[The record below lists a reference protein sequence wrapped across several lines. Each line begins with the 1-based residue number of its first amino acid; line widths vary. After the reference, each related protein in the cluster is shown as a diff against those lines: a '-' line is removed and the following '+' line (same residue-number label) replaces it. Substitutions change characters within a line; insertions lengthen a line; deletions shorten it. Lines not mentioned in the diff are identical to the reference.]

1 MTRSEP
7 TYDVV
12 IPTVGRSCLA
22 TLLSALAA
30 QDGPLPG
37 RVLVVDDRPRP
48 DIELALGGNGP
59 GPLGGRLAVLRS
71 GGKGPAAARNVGWR
85 ASSAAGGTGAEWVAF
100 LDDDVVPSPSWARD
114 LSRDLGGLPPGVG
127 GSCGR
132 IVVPLPVGRR
142 ATDWERNVAGLERA
156 RWATADLAYRRSVLE
171 RVGGFDERFPRAYR
185 EDADLALRVI
195 GAGHGIAHGSRVVE
209 HPVRPA
215 DRWVSVRLQRG
226 NADDPL
232 MRALHGPRWRATSG
246 APAGRRPWHLA
257 TTASLVLGV
266 VAATAGR
273 RRIGV
278 GAMLGWAVLT
288 GDFAR
293 RRIAPGPRS
302 RDEVVTMVATSVFL
316 PPAATWHWLRG
327 WVTLPSRLR
336 AAGPQPGGQ
345 LQNGLP
351 AAVLFDRDGTLVH
364 DVPYNGDPAKVAP
377 VAGARE
383 AVDRVRNLGIPVA
396 VVSNQSG
403 VGRGLIPQAQVDA
416 VNARIEALLG
426 PFEGWFVCPHAPEE
440 GCTCRKPQPEL
451 VLRAARR
458 LGVDP
463 SECVLIGDIGA
474 DVQAAHAAGARA
486 ILVPTPLTRPEEV
499 AQAPE
504 VAPDLLSAVENALGL
519 RGRR

>member
-1 MTRSEP
+1 MSRAEP

-12 IPTVGRSCLA
+12 IPTVGRSSLA
-22 TLLSALAA
+22 TLLRALAA
-30 QDGPLPG
+30 QAGPLPR
-37 RVLVVDDRPRP
+37 RVLVVDDRPLP
-48 DIELALGGNGP
+48 NAALALGVDGS
-59 GPLGGRLAVLRS
+59 GPLGGRLRVLRS

-85 ASSAAGGTGAEWVAF
+85 ASSAPGGAGAEWIAF
-100 LDDDVVPSPSWARD
+100 LDDDVVPSPSWAVE
-114 LSRDLGGLPPGVG
+114 LSRDLDGLAPEVG

-132 IVVPLPVGRR
+132 VVVPLPTGRR
-142 ATDWERNVAGLERA
+142 ATDWERNVAGLETA

-185 EDADLALRVI
+185 EDADLALRVV
-195 GAGHGIAHGSRVVE
+195 GAGHVIAQGSRVVE

-215 DRWVSVRLQRG
+215 GRWVSVRLQRG

-232 MRALHGPRWRATSG
+232 MWALHGPRWRETGG
-246 APAGRRPWHLA
+246 APPGRRPWHLA
-257 TTASLVLGV
+257 TTASLVLAV

-273 RRIGV
+273 RRV
-278 GAMLGWAVLT
+278 GAGAALGWAVLT

-293 RRIAPGPRS
+293 RRIAPGPRT
-302 RDEVVTMVATSVFL
+302 RDEVVTMVATSLML

-327 WVTLPSRLR
+327 WATLPARLR
-336 AAGPQPGGQ
+336 AAGPQPIRQPQEGF
-345 LQNGLP
+345 P
-351 AAVLFDRDGTLVH
+351 AAIFFDRDGTLIH

-377 VAGARE
+377 VAGARD
-383 AVDRVRNLGIPVA
+383 AVDRVRDLGIPVA

-403 VGRGLIPQAQVDA
+403 VGRGLIAQAQVDA

-440 GCTCRKPQPEL
+440 GCPCRKPQPGL
-451 VLRAARR
+451 VLRAAHQ

-486 ILVPTPLTRPEEV
+486 ILVPTPLTRAEEV
-499 AQAPE
+499 ALAPAI
-504 VAPDLLSAVENALGL
+504 APDLVSAVECALGL
-519 RGRR
+519 GGRR

>member
-1 MTRSEP
+1 M
-7 TYDVV
+7 YDVV
-12 IPTVGRSCLA
+12 IPTVGRSSLP

-30 QDGPLPG
+30 QDGPLPR
-37 RVLVVDDRPRP
+37 RVLVVDDRARP
-48 DIELALGGNGP
+48 DTALALGVGGTE
-59 GPLGGRLAVLRS
+59 PLCGRLRVLRS

-85 ASSAAGGTGAEWVAF
+85 ASSAAGGAGAEWIAF
-100 LDDDVVPSPSWARD
+100 LDDDVVPFPSWAVD
-114 LSRDLGGLPPGVG
+114 LSRDLDGLAPEVG

-132 IVVPLPVGRR
+132 IVVPLPAGRR
-142 ATDWERNVAGLERA
+142 ATDWERNVAGLETA
-156 RWATADLAYRRSVLE
+156 RWATADLAYRRTVLE

-185 EDADLALRVI
+185 EDADLALRVV
-195 GAGHGIAHGSRVVE
+195 GAGHVIVQGARVVE

-246 APAGRRPWHLA
+246 APPGRRPWHLA
-257 TTASLVLGV
+257 TTASLVLAV

-273 RRIGV
+273 RRV
-278 GAMLGWAVLT
+278 GGGAALGWAVLT

-293 RRIAPGPRS
+293 RRIAPGPRT
-302 RDEVVTMVATSVFL
+302 RDEVVTMLATSLVL

-327 WVTLPSRLR
+327 WATLRSRLR
-336 AAGPQPGGQ
+336 APGPQPIRQ
-345 LQNGLP
+345 QNGLP
-351 AAVLFDRDGTLVH
+351 AAIFFDRDGTLVH
-364 DVPYNGDPAKVAP
+364 DVPYNGDPARVAP
-377 VAGARE
+377 VSGARE

-403 VGRGLIPQAQVDA
+403 VGRGLIPQAHVDA

-426 PFEGWFVCPHAPEE
+426 PFAGWFLCPHAPEE
-440 GCTCRKPQPEL
+440 GCACRKPQPGL
-451 VLRAARR
+451 VLRAAHR

-486 ILVPTPLTRPEEV
+486 ILVPTPLTRTEEV
-499 AQAPE
+499 ALAPE
-504 VAPDLLSAVENALGL
+504 VAPDLASAVESALGL
-519 RGRR
+519 GGRR